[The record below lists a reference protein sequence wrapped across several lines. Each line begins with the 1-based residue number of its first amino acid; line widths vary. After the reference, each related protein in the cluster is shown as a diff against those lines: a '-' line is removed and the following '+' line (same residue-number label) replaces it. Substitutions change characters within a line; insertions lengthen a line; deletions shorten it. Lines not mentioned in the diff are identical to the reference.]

1 MLKVHVCAAGAR
13 KIQRGHSGMSLSSDP
28 HKSACTEVAVLRDG
42 QAGVL
47 GGGVVAG
54 CRMHVQTDLHAVTDV
69 LAQYSTAVVY
79 RS

>member
-1 MLKVHVCAAGAR
+1 
-13 KIQRGHSGMSLSSDP
+13 MSLSSAP
-28 HKSACTEVAVLRDG
+28 HKSACRLRRSSSLRRGGAALRDG

-47 GGGVVAG
+47 CGGVVAG

-79 RS
+79 CS

>member
-1 MLKVHVCAAGAR
+1 M
-13 KIQRGHSGMSLSSDP
+13 
-28 HKSACTEVAVLRDG
+28 LRDG

-69 LAQYSTAVVY
+69 LAQYSTAVRLLCIVWSWTNLFPGLGGSKY
-79 RS
+79 KKLVLSHPQPFTGRSNF